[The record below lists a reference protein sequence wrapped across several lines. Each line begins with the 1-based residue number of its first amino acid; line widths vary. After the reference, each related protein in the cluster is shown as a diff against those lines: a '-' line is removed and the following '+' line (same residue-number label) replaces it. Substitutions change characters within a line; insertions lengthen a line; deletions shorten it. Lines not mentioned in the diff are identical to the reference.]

1 MHTRGTKSDRHRK
14 KPFVGPTVRYL
25 SNRVIGKVITFTDTE
40 KFPKAIHFAQKHVA
54 RPKLCVITGKPA
66 KYRDPLTGQP
76 YANLRAFRI
85 LRERFSRGGQIRQT
99 ISDDYTTAPESLE
112 GLIEGNGD
120 DSMDHCEKLARL
132 RRAVHHS
139 STSRSK
145 SKKPGTTFTS
155 TAMAMAMLAKANSSA
170 RNSSSSSNSSNSN
183 YVRAARASARK
194 VPELRAGSGYAKAAT
209 PKLIAVKREVKP
221 RKKKVKRKSRVSVS
235 KGAIT
240 GATTATTSSIKKS
253 KHSSMVPMVSNSFT
267 MYAVSQQDR

>member
-1 MHTRGTKSDRHRK
+1 MG
-14 KPFVGPTVRYL
+14 
-25 SNRVIGKVITFTDTE
+25 TDTE

-155 TAMAMAMLAKANSSA
+155 TAMAMAMLAKANSSH
-170 RNSSSSSNSSNSN
+170 
-183 YVRAARASARK
+183 AAAA
-194 VPELRAGSGYAKAAT
+194 AAAT
-209 PKLIAVKREVKP
+209 
-221 RKKKVKRKSRVSVS
+221 
-235 KGAIT
+235 
-240 GATTATTSSIKKS
+240 TTATPTVAATVAATSTAT
-253 KHSSMVPMVSNSFT
+253 PT
-267 MYAVSQQDR
+267 AAVVTTFALPG

>member
-1 MHTRGTKSDRHRK
+1 MG
-14 KPFVGPTVRYL
+14 
-25 SNRVIGKVITFTDTE
+25 TDTE

-170 RNSSSSSNSSNSN
+170 RNSSSSN
-183 YVRAARASARK
+183 YVRAPRTSARK

-221 RKKKVKRKSRVSVS
+221 RKKKVKRKSRVTVS

-253 KHSSMVPMVSNSFT
+253 KRSSMVPMVSNSFT